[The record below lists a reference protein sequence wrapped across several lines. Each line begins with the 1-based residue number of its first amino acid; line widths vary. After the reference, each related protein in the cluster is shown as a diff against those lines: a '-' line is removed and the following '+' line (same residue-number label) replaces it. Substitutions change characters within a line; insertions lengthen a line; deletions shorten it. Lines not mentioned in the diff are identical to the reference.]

1 MGIGDWRPCV
11 LITQKDRPFL
21 VCSFSAE
28 ELDGFCESP
37 RLDEEKLLDDASKY
51 QRDIKSSRLGQIK
64 KFWNKSNSFLPNS
77 MIVKMK
83 EEDALELQYLDPE
96 KENNPFQLRIK
107 HTGDSKVKIA
117 EILDGQHRMLGCNSS
132 TANKDEG
139 LVVTLLRPEHF
150 GQDEIGKM
158 FIEMNSE
165 AKKIGELHEMHLQA
179 RYGITPFA
187 ALGKNAYNLMRKLA
201 EQGGTNPLKGKI
213 KLLDGKQKEFSGKA
227 VSLAILQLWDTSDAE
242 GGLAS
247 KTENNAYNS
256 IRDYLNA
263 VLNKV
268 WKDDWNDETSSL
280 HSQDVLVEVVLGL
293 FPNFHLRA
301 NRLLKSGQ
309 TVPKE
314 PQWILAIDAEDK
326 HSTKLATLIDWM
338 SPVYRSYT
346 DGRQQ
351 TWIRK
356 SIETLLKKDSK
367 GDLDFKKIL
376 GTNDTLS
383 EYLDQHIGD
392 FDIKIVDD
400 KGSAL
405 SSPLK
410 HSQLGNMSLTWNQA
424 TLARKKSILSII
436 EISTRGST
444 NLKRKGNFSADTKH
458 KMKGAQIPRGWKG
471 GFESGK
477 KYRIT
482 VVQNTASG
490 TNVEKSIDIEIT

>member
-1 MGIGDWRPCV
+1 MGIYDWRPCV

-28 ELDGFCESP
+28 ELDSFCESP

-51 QRDIKSSRLGQIK
+51 QRAIKNSRLGQIK
-64 KFWNKSNSFLPNS
+64 KFWDKSNSFLPNS

-83 EEDALELQYLDPE
+83 EEGALELQYLNPE
-96 KENNPFQLRIK
+96 KKKNPFQLRIK
-107 HTGDSKVKIA
+107 NTGDSTEKIA

-132 TANKDEG
+132 STNKDEG

-150 GQDEIGKM
+150 AQDEVGKM

-187 ALGKNAYNLMRKLA
+187 GLGKNAYNLMRKLA
-201 EQGGTNPLKGKI
+201 EQGGINPLNGKI
-213 KLLDGKQKEFSGKA
+213 KLLDGKQIEFSGKA
-227 VSLAILQLWDTSDAE
+227 VSLVILQLWETTEAE
-242 GGLAS
+242 GGLSS
-247 KTENNAYNS
+247 KTETNAYNR

-268 WKDDWNDETSSL
+268 WKDDWDDETSSL
-280 HSQDVLVEVVLGL
+280 HLQDILVEIVLGL
-293 FPNFHLRA
+293 FPVFHLRA
-301 NRLLKSGQ
+301 NHRLKSGQ

-314 PQWILAIDAEDK
+314 AQWILAIDAEDK
-326 HSTKLATLIDWM
+326 HSTKLSEIIDWM

-346 DGRQQ
+346 EGRQQ

-356 SIETLLKKDSK
+356 SIETLLRKDVH
-367 GDLDFKKIL
+367 GDLDFKKVL

-383 EYLDQHIGD
+383 EYLEQYIGN
-392 FDIKIVDD
+392 FEIKVVDD

-405 SSPLK
+405 TSPLK
-410 HSQLGNMSLTWNQA
+410 HGQLGDMSLTWDQA
-424 TLARKKSILSII
+424 TLARKKSILSIN
-436 EISTRGST
+436 EISTGGNT
-444 NLKRKGNFSADTKH
+444 TLKRKGNFSAGTRH

-482 VVQNTASG
+482 VKQNTASG
-490 TNVEKSIDIEIT
+490 TDVEKSIDIEIT